1 MNHGLSERD
10 IADLTGVAKKG
21 LQFDFY
27 IFRKA
32 YGTYYAIWA
41 TAILLFVYL
50 PFLTYFPSIS
60 QFIPYVFFSVYLT
73 VFILAMWVTRKVF
86 RNATEII
93 GFKSIF
99 NEKRRNSLEMRFL
112 GILSIFMFVVLIIII
127 SFYGITNLFTFLI
140 FYGVVIIISLHQLKN
155 LRLTFGNIPI
165 EGTISLIS
173 YLLSI
178 VLSLSSVIVGKS
190 QLDFSLSWLPAIFGW
205 YFSALY
211 SRYSSKKFLEEFNV

>member
-10 IADLTGVAKKG
+10 IADLTSVAKKG

-50 PFLTYFPSIS
+50 PFLTYFPSIA
-60 QFIPYVFFSVYLT
+60 QFIPYVFVSVYLT
-73 VFILAMWVTRKVF
+73 VFILAMWVTEKVF
-86 RNATEII
+86 RKATEII

-99 NEKRRNSLEMRFL
+99 NEKRRNSLGIRFL

-127 SFYGITNLFTFLI
+127 SFYGINNLFTFLI
-140 FYGVVIIISLHQLKN
+140 FYSVVIIISLNQLKK

-178 VLSLSSVIVGKS
+178 VLSLFSVIVGKS
-190 QLDFSLSWLPAIFGW
+190 QVDFSLSWLPAIIGW